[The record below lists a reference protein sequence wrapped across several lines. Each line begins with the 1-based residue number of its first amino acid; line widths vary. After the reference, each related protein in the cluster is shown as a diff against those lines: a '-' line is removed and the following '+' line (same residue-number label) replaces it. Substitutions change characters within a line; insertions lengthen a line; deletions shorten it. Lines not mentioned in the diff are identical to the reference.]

1 MLQLCM
7 DCAIEKLFEGCVYFA
22 MDKVHLNIKSGRF
35 VERCFFFLFT
45 DWLFI
50 YFPFFWLNLL
60 SLFCEDRISGAFP
73 AYFSFLAVEA
83 FLGCLLVGCMS
94 KSAVVLNKT
103 IRF

>member
-1 MLQLCM
+1 M

-22 MDKVHLNIKSGRF
+22 MDKVHLSIKSGRF
-35 VERCFFFLFT
+35 VERCFFFLFM

-73 AYFSFLAVEA
+73 AYFPFLAVEA
-83 FLGCLLVGCMS
+83 FLRCLLVGCMS